1 MMGVALW
8 LTLTPAL
15 IPATSANSSS
25 WTLRFQDDEF
35 ADVAGMSAGVS
46 VSDGAAPIMADQ
58 ENLLET
64 KLAHELVNVGRDG
77 ALVITGRGLG
87 RVAESAHV
95 RCDHR
100 VAFGERWD
108 DASPFVPRL
117 RPSVE
122 QNDGVALARGDV
134 MEPHVLERDR
144 VMSEIGFGDHV

>member
-1 MMGVALW
+1 MERRVQ
-8 LTLTPAL
+8 TPAT
-15 IPATSANSSS
+15 ACG
-25 WTLRFQDDEF
+25 LRDLLEARARNRNVQDDEF

-46 VSDGAAPIMADQ
+46 VSDGAAPIMADD

-100 VAFGERWD
+100 IPLGERRD
-108 DASPFVPRL
+108 NEAPSVPRL
-117 RPSVE
+117 RPSLE
-122 QNDGVALARGDV
+122 QDDG
-134 MEPHVLERDR
+134 
-144 VMSEIGFGDHV
+144 